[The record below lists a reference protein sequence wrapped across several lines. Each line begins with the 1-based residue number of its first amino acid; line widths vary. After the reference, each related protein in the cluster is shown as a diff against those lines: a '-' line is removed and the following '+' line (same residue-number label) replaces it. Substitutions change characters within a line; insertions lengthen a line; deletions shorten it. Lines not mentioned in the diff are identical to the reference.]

1 MIGSPSL
8 IFEKEFDMKKISF
21 AFGIAALGLVAC
33 TSQDVLAATA
43 TATMEVSA
51 TVEASCS
58 IETTPLSFG
67 IYRPTDTAG
76 ISSHSAFTL
85 RCSDGAAPN
94 VSILKGH
101 SIDAA
106 GVRTLVNAGNNATLD
121 YVLYQPETTAPTA
134 ACNTSGTIDPAKI
147 WGETTDV
154 VPTGLSFAGSSYN
167 ICGFLGASQN
177 KPAGL
182 YTDTVTV
189 SVNF

>member
-1 MIGSPSL
+1 
-8 IFEKEFDMKKISF
+8 MKKIS
-21 AFGIAALGLVAC
+21 IALGFTALGLVAC
-33 TSQDVLAATA
+33 TSQDVMAATT

-58 IETTPLSFG
+58 IETTPLNFG
-67 IYRPTDTAG
+67 TYRPTDTAG
-76 ISSHSAFTL
+76 ISSHAPFTL
-85 RCSDGAAPN
+85 KCSDGAAPT
-94 VSILKGH
+94 VSILRGH

-106 GVRTLVNAGNNATLD
+106 TGVRTLANAGATATLD
-121 YVLYQPETTAPTA
+121 YVLYQPETNTPNAI
-134 ACNTSGTIDPAKI
+134 CNTSGTVDAAKI

-154 VPTGLSFAGSSYN
+154 VLSGLSFAGSSYN